1 VFCLKKFWLGI
12 LISLAAAGIF
22 LSPGYAAN
30 QSNETVVNQHTT
42 MVMDNSMEMSSGHA
56 SDTSIAEGN
65 TMSSEDIHKN
75 HDSENADDKPAV
87 HQHTTMVMDDG
98 MDMSHEHASEA
109 STVEESTMSEE
120 DVHKSHGSENAGEEP
135 NHHKHDDRTTG
146 KAGVG
151 PNWPFIYTFL
161 LFNTIVVITAGIMK
175 FRNKEVLGNGR
186 KI

>member
-1 VFCLKKFWLGI
+1 MFCLKKFWLGI

-30 QSNETVVNQHTT
+30 HSTETVVNQHTT
-42 MVMDNSMEMSSGHA
+42 MVMDDGMEMSHEHA
-56 SDTSIAEGN
+56 SDANTSEGN
-65 TMSSEDIHKN
+65 TMSS
-75 HDSENADDKPAV
+75 
-87 HQHTTMVMDDG
+87 
-98 MDMSHEHASEA
+98 
-109 STVEESTMSEE
+109 E
-120 DVHKSHGSENAGEEP
+120 DVHKSHGSENAGEEA

-161 LFNTIVVITAGIMK
+161 LFNTIVVVTAGIMK

>member
-30 QSNETVVNQHTT
+30 HSTETVVNQHTT
-42 MVMDNSMEMSSGHA
+42 MVMDDGMEMSHEHA
-56 SDTSIAEGN
+56 SDANTSEGN
-65 TMSSEDIHKN
+65 TMSS
-75 HDSENADDKPAV
+75 
-87 HQHTTMVMDDG
+87 
-98 MDMSHEHASEA
+98 
-109 STVEESTMSEE
+109 E
-120 DVHKSHGSENAGEEP
+120 DVHKSHGSENAGEEA

-161 LFNTIVVITAGIMK
+161 LFNTIVVVTAGIMK

>member
-1 VFCLKKFWLGI
+1 MFCLKKFWLGI

-30 QSNETVVNQHTT
+30 HSNETVMN
-42 MVMDNSMEMSSGHA
+42 
-56 SDTSIAEGN
+56 
-65 TMSSEDIHKN
+65 
-75 HDSENADDKPAV
+75 
-87 HQHTTMVMDDG
+87 QHTTMVMDDG
-98 MDMSHEHASEA
+98 MEMSHEHASDGNTLEDN
-109 STVEESTMSEE
+109 TMSGE

-135 NHHKHDDRTTG
+135 SHHKHDDRTTG

>member
-1 VFCLKKFWLGI
+1 MKKFWFRI

-30 QSNETVVNQHTT
+30 HSNET
-42 MVMDNSMEMSSGHA
+42 
-56 SDTSIAEGN
+56 IAN
-65 TMSSEDIHKN
+65 
-75 HDSENADDKPAV
+75 
-87 HQHTTMVMDDG
+87 QHTTMVMDDG
-98 MDMSHEHASEA
+98 MEMSHEHASDA
-109 STVEESTMSEE
+109 STSEGDTMSGE
-120 DVHKSHGSENAGEEP
+120 DIHKNHGSENAGEEP
-135 NHHKHDDRTTG
+135 NHHKHDDWTTG

-161 LFNTIVVITAGIMK
+161 LFNTIVVITAGVMK

>member
-1 VFCLKKFWLGI
+1 MFCLKKFWLGI

-22 LSPGYAAN
+22 LSPSYAAN
-30 QSNETVVNQHTT
+30 HSNETVVNQHTT
-42 MVMDNSMEMSSGHA
+42 MVMD
-56 SDTSIAEGN
+56 
-65 TMSSEDIHKN
+65 
-75 HDSENADDKPAV
+75 
-87 HQHTTMVMDDG
+87 DG
-98 MDMSHEHASEA
+98 MEMSHEHASDA
-109 STVEESTMSEE
+109 STSEGNTMSGE
-120 DVHKSHGSENAGEEP
+120 DIHKSHGSENAGKEP

-161 LFNTIVVITAGIMK
+161 LFNTIVVISAGVMK